1 MSDDSFNPYH
11 EWLGLDRGVTQ
22 PNFYQLLRLDPAE
35 QSLQRIAEAGNQA
48 MARLRSCRPG
58 SRGAEWAKVLE
69 EVTAAASCLSDSI
82 RRAEYDRQLGRGGVA
97 KSYSRPAPR
106 SRVVPTVGGAS
117 IPTAVPLQGAASVA
131 LPMQA
136 PQGVPAA
143 LAQSP
148 ARTAAYL
155 DPMAPVVPGN
165 RAAAGPV
172 PGHASSYGD
181 AMTPPTAS
189 RASYPTAHGH
199 PMPGIPTQTAP
210 GKERNVSAKVR
221 QRTSTSSL
229 TVIAVSAGAGM
240 MILAGAIVLIVLSQ
254 KPEDRVRNTHR
265 PFAHNRPI
273 VSVPSPSAESF
284 HRPAPPP
291 RRVPSVERQSR
302 FPVPRGETG
311 AGHGDAAPPAA
322 IDSGL
327 SLNPGK
333 PMPQAIPPANNTL
346 PLPAFSAAP
355 TLPPLDAAL
364 PAQLQPTAPSD
375 SPTMPPQPAEA
386 MPDGATGKPTEPEL
400 EPGMPDANPE
410 PPKPT
415 EASTVTTSVKPEEVA
430 ALAKALKAAHD
441 AIQNR
446 RYDEAEAEL
455 NKAAALPKL
464 SADHAKCERLRLLV
478 GYAKNFQSA
487 LDQAVAGLHPG
498 DEIEV
503 GSSTVVGFVS
513 ATKDSI
519 TLRVTGTN
527 RTYALDSLPAGL
539 AVAIADRWMK
549 KDDPASL
556 AMKGAYVASLK
567 DIDEER
573 QAKAREW
580 LEEASKKGLEGELHK
595 VLDDRYD
602 LP

>member
-1 MSDDSFNPYH
+1 
-11 EWLGLDRGVTQ
+11 
-22 PNFYQLLRLDPAE
+22 
-35 QSLQRIAEAGNQA
+35 
-48 MARLRSCRPG
+48 
-58 SRGAEWAKVLE
+58 
-69 EVTAAASCLSDSI
+69 
-82 RRAEYDRQLGRGGVA
+82 
-97 KSYSRPAPR
+97 
-106 SRVVPTVGGAS
+106 
-117 IPTAVPLQGAASVA
+117 
-131 LPMQA
+131 
-136 PQGVPAA
+136 
-143 LAQSP
+143 
-148 ARTAAYL
+148 
-155 DPMAPVVPGN
+155 
-165 RAAAGPV
+165 
-172 PGHASSYGD
+172 
-181 AMTPPTAS
+181 
-189 RASYPTAHGH
+189 
-199 PMPGIPTQTAP
+199 
-210 GKERNVSAKVR
+210 
-221 QRTSTSSL
+221 
-229 TVIAVSAGAGM
+229 
-240 MILAGAIVLIVLSQ
+240 
-254 KPEDRVRNTHR
+254 
-265 PFAHNRPI
+265 
-273 VSVPSPSAESF
+273 
-284 HRPAPPP
+284 
-291 RRVPSVERQSR
+291 
-302 FPVPRGETG
+302 
-311 AGHGDAAPPAA
+311 
-322 IDSGL
+322 
-327 SLNPGK
+327 
-333 PMPQAIPPANNTL
+333 MPQAIPPANNTL

>member
-106 SRVVPTVGGAS
+106 SRMVPTVGGAS

-148 ARTAAYL
+148 AGTAAYV

-172 PGHASSYGD
+172 PGHASSYGG
-181 AMTPPTAS
+181 AMTTPTAS
-189 RASYPTAHGH
+189 RPSHPAAHGH
-199 PMPGIPTQTAP
+199 PATGTPTQTVL
-210 GKERNVSAKVR
+210 GKDRAVSAKVR
-221 QRTSTSSL
+221 QHSSTSNL

-254 KPEDRVRNTHR
+254 KPEDRVRHTHGS
-265 PFAHNRPI
+265 FAHNRPI

-291 RRVPSVERQSR
+291 RRVRPVERGEVLTQPTFGAPSGNPPLGSQSGVMPEVISPSGNTLR
-302 FPVPRGETG
+302 MPAFPAAPTLPF
-311 AGHGDAAPPAA
+311 ADAAPPAQ
-322 IDSGL
+322 
-327 SLNPGK
+327 P
-333 PMPQAIPPANNTL
+333 
-346 PLPAFSAAP
+346 
-355 TLPPLDAAL
+355 
-364 PAQLQPTAPSD
+364 QPTAPSD

-386 MPDGATGKPTEPEL
+386 MPDGATDKPTEPEL
-400 EPGMPDANPE
+400 EPGMPDSNPE
-410 PPKPT
+410 QPKPT

-430 ALAKALKAAHD
+430 ALAKALKAARD

-464 SADHAKCERLRLLV
+464 PADHAKCERLRLLV

-498 DEIEV
+498 D
-503 GSSTVVGFVS
+503 
-513 ATKDSI
+513 
-519 TLRVTGTN
+519 
-527 RTYALDSLPAGL
+527 
-539 AVAIADRWMK
+539 
-549 KDDPASL
+549 
-556 AMKGAYVASLK
+556 
-567 DIDEER
+567 
-573 QAKAREW
+573 
-580 LEEASKKGLEGELHK
+580 
-595 VLDDRYD
+595 
-602 LP
+602 